1 MSSSSLT
8 GADLTELTAA
18 PAAFPPPFE
27 MFPGLIN
34 PDRLTAYSARPFFYP
49 FPRAPRYL
57 NHPNGIL
64 MRSRIEFCRF
74 GLLTTKIFF
83 YQTCPRPSRTP
94 SASPFRGH
102 AATSY
107 IFTNLV

>member
-34 PDRLTAYSARPFFYP
+34 PDRLKA
-49 FPRAPRYL
+49 
-57 NHPNGIL
+57 
-64 MRSRIEFCRF
+64 
-74 GLLTTKIFF
+74 
-83 YQTCPRPSRTP
+83 
-94 SASPFRGH
+94 
-102 AATSY
+102 
-107 IFTNLV
+107 

>member
-8 GADLTELTAA
+8 GADLTGFSTAA
-18 PAAFPPPFE
+18 AAILPPPFE
-27 MFPGLIN
+27 RNSGSWSQGLN
-34 PDRLTAYSARPFFYP
+34 AAGLAAYSARPFFYP

-74 GLLTTKIFF
+74 
-83 YQTCPRPSRTP
+83 
-94 SASPFRGH
+94 
-102 AATSY
+102 
-107 IFTNLV
+107 